1 MTLVALTLVASG
13 NQLGSTLVNDLH
25 EREMELK
32 QYMEQLENAEA
43 ARASL
48 LSQLKDALQ
57 EQVQLFL
64 QIYLLKS

>member
-1 MTLVALTLVASG
+1 M
-13 NQLGSTLVNDLH
+13 NDLQ
-25 EREMELK
+25 EQEMKLK

-48 LSQLKDALQ
+48 LSQLKHALQ

-64 QIYLLKS
+64 LFTCMLILKRLKLRTAY

>member
-1 MTLVALTLVASG
+1 MTSG
-13 NQLGSTLVNDLH
+13 NQLGSSLVNDLQ
-25 EREMELK
+25 EQEEELK

-64 QIYLLKS
+64 QIYLFKN

>member
-1 MTLVALTLVASG
+1 MTSG
-13 NQLGSTLVNDLH
+13 NQLGSSLVNDLQ
-25 EREMELK
+25 EQEEELK
-32 QYMEQLENAEA
+32 QYMEQLENAES

-64 QIYLLKS
+64 QIYLFKN

>member
-1 MTLVALTLVASG
+1 M
-13 NQLGSTLVNDLH
+13 NDL
-25 EREMELK
+25 EEQEKELK
-32 QYMEQLENAEA
+32 QYMEQLENADT

-64 QIYLLKS
+64 QICLLKS